1 MGGTRVIN
9 NVNVRPYL
17 IGDTAYPLRLYLMTA
32 YHSGRLTPPQQR
44 FNKVLTKLRVVVE
57 RAYGKLKMRWRCILK
72 ELEDDTQ
79 RVADITLA
87 CCILHNFCI
96 IMGDDFDDSDED
108 ESSDD
113 DDDDGREDDDEGQEI
128 RRALTEYLSQ

>member
-1 MGGTRVIN
+1 MDVALSCN
-9 NVNVRPYL
+9 
-17 IGDTAYPLRLYLMTA
+17 
-32 YHSGRLTPPQQR
+32 
-44 FNKVLTKLRVVVE
+44 
-57 RAYGKLKMRWRCILK
+57 IL
-72 ELEDDTQ
+72 ETMLVPLEDDTQ
-79 RVADITLA
+79 TVADITLA